1 MNIDSSIADLIKTDW
16 ANQFESDELNEI
28 QLGLDHGIDPTIYAN
43 PELDVRSMELIRQG
57 LENGL
62 NVTYLANPDLDYYHV
77 RDLYEGIEN
86 GFDMSP
92 YANDDYYSSQV
103 SVILEGLKK
112 AMTSQYT
119 PIQHSRGNKW
129 IKS

>member
-28 QLGLDHGIDPTIYAN
+28 QLGLDHGIDPAIYAN

-57 LENGL
+57 LEKGL

-92 YANDDYYSSQV
+92 YANKFLSS
-103 SVILEGLKK
+103 LKDWK
-112 AMTSQYT
+112 KVMTSQYM